1 MTTLHGYWRS
11 GTSYRLRIA
20 LNLKGIAFDQVPVN
34 LKDGEQRQA
43 DYKRL
48 NPQGLVPLLDIDNVQ
63 LIQSPALL
71 EYLDETHPEP
81 PLLPGS
87 PVDRARIRAYAAVI
101 GCDIH
106 PLQNLRVL
114 QFIRT
119 EHEQDGDGVSAWA
132 QRWIKDGFT
141 ALEAMV
147 AADDRGG
154 PYLWGAQPTLAD
166 IYLVPQMYNARRFG
180 VDLVAFPRLVAADE
194 AARAHPAFEAAKPEN
209 QPDAPEDGH

>member
-20 LNLKGIAFDQVPVN
+20 LNLKGIAYDQVPVN

-43 DYKRL
+43 AYKKL
-48 NPQGLVPLLDIDNVQ
+48 NPQGLVPLLDIDGVQ

-87 PVDRARIRAYAAVI
+87 PVERARIRAYAAVI

-114 QFIRT
+114 QYIRA
-119 EHEQDGDGVSAWA
+119 EHGQDADGVTAWA
-132 QRWIKDGFT
+132 QRWIRDGFT

-147 AADDRGG
+147 TADGRGG
-154 PYLWGAQPTLAD
+154 PYLWGSKPTLAD

-180 VDLVAFPRLVAADE
+180 VDLAAFPRLVAADE